1 MSEHTSDDPSKD
13 EPPSGDTPS
22 GSAPTGDTPTA
33 TPDPGGT
40 PDRTPDETPDDHAWI
55 APVVS
60 SVVTVPLGLLALVYG
75 ALSPMECDS
84 CNGAVAER
92 FHDSWT
98 VGWTVLWIGLLIALA
113 VLIATWAVPHR
124 LRYAPR
130 RFVLA
135 LAAPATVVVTFVAF
149 MALVDWP

>member
-13 EPPSGDTPS
+13 EPPSVDTS
-22 GSAPTGDTPTA
+22 TGSAPTAAPA
-33 TPDPGGT
+33 PGG
-40 PDRTPDETPDDHAWI
+40 TPDDHAWI

-84 CNGAVAER
+84 CNGTVAER

-113 VLIATWAVPHR
+113 VLIATWAVPRR